1 MVRQQIFFIIL
12 GVLFGVTHC
21 KQQEKETKMQ
31 VDPNA
36 PVILFLGDSLTAGF
50 GVPVEK
56 SFPSLVQEAFLKE
69 NIGLRVINGGRSGDT
84 SAGGL
89 DRLDWYLQSNL
100 PIKHFVLCL
109 GSNDAMRGLPLP
121 QLEQNLNKI
130 LNRVKTEYPEAK
142 IYISQLYTFSNLG
155 ESYTAQ
161 FEEIFPRVA
170 QKQGATLLPFIL
182 SDVAGQAHLNQPDGI
197 HPNEQGTQL
206 VADFV
211 LRELKPY
218 LN

>member
-1 MVRQQIFFIIL
+1 MRQQIFLIIL
-12 GVLFGVTHC
+12 GILLGVTHC

-89 DRLDWYLQSNL
+89 DRLDWYRKA
-100 PIKHFVLCL
+100 ICL
-109 GSNDAMRGLPLP
+109 
-121 QLEQNLNKI
+121 
-130 LNRVKTEYPEAK
+130 
-142 IYISQLYTFSNLG
+142 
-155 ESYTAQ
+155 
-161 FEEIFPRVA
+161 
-170 QKQGATLLPFIL
+170 
-182 SDVAGQAHLNQPDGI
+182 
-197 HPNEQGTQL
+197 
-206 VADFV
+206 
-211 LRELKPY
+211 
-218 LN
+218 

>member
-12 GVLFGVTHC
+12 GILLGMTHC

>member
-12 GVLFGVTHC
+12 GILLGVTHC

>member
-1 MVRQQIFFIIL
+1 
-12 GVLFGVTHC
+12 
-21 KQQEKETKMQ
+21 
-31 VDPNA
+31 
-36 PVILFLGDSLTAGF
+36 
-50 GVPVEK
+50 
-56 SFPSLVQEAFLKE
+56 
-69 NIGLRVINGGRSGDT
+69 
-84 SAGGL
+84 
-89 DRLDWYLQSNL
+89 
-100 PIKHFVLCL
+100 
-109 GSNDAMRGLPLP
+109 MRGLPLP

-197 HPNEQGTQL
+197 HPNEQGTQH

>member
-12 GVLFGVTHC
+12 GILLGVTHC

-56 SFPSLVQEAFLKE
+56 SFPSLVQEAFLRE

>member
-12 GVLFGVTHC
+12 GILLGVTHC
-21 KQQEKETKMQ
+21 KQQEKEKKMQ

-56 SFPSLVQEAFLKE
+56 SFPSLVQQAFLRE

-130 LNRVKTEYPEAK
+130 LNRVRTEYPEAK

-211 LRELKPY
+211 LKELKPH

>member
-12 GVLFGVTHC
+12 GTLLGMTHC

-211 LRELKPY
+211 LKELKPH